1 MAALTS
7 HHTDSRSHLMTPQYV
22 PESAAPSSALQ
33 RRNANQYV
41 RTLPLSAVG
50 MYDWRINPQ
59 HYPVVPVV
67 SGRPPNIKA
76 LTHQYFFNY
85 RL

>member
-1 MAALTS
+1 MAALTT
-7 HHTDSRSHLMTPQYV
+7 HHTDSRSHLMTPQYA

-33 RRNANQYV
+33 RRNAYQYV
-41 RTLPLSAVG
+41 RTMPLSPVG

-67 SGRPPNIKA
+67 SGRLI
-76 LTHQYFFNY
+76 LRLSHTNY
-85 RL
+85 WL